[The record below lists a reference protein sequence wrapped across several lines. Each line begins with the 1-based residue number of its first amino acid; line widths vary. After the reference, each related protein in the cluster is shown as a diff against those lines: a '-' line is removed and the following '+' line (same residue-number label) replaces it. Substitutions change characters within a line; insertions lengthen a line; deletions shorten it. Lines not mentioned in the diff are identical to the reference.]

1 MLFLP
6 CLVLAELIFQDNNG
20 YICSREL
27 ASVLRCYGCNP
38 TEQEVFALMAVVDVN
53 HNGKIDL
60 FEFVLMMH
68 NNIDQPDPLDEI
80 RIAFR

>member
-1 MLFLP
+1 
-6 CLVLAELIFQDNNG
+6 
-20 YICSREL
+20 
-27 ASVLRCYGCNP
+27 
-38 TEQEVFALMAVVDVN
+38 MAVVDVN

-68 NNIDQPDPLDEI
+68 NNIGNQDPLEEI